1 MDCYDARVVPQLGLS
16 TRLLR
21 DVLLDAPHLTRIARH
36 GFTSV
41 ALEAVRTHLD
51 YSDPAVAR
59 TLASSLASAGLTLQA
74 ISAPRAEGVRGQ
86 AWVAPFSLASDDAA
100 ERDHALGEIRLALAM
115 AATLTCPALIVHLER
130 PGGGGDGAP
139 ESLASVRRSLD
150 ALMREAEEARVALAL
165 RSGRAPQ
172 ARPEALARLIERDL
186 DGSPI
191 GIALDYAQAHLAGDV
206 ADAIETAGEFMTVA
220 LLSDNR
226 GRKDERLV
234 PGAGSI
240 NWDAAMMTTQK
251 VGFSGP
257 ALIDVDA
264 VDVDA
269 ALRQAAQARERL
281 ASLLIS
287 F

>member
-1 MDCYDARVVPQLGLS
+1 
-16 TRLLR
+16 
-21 DVLLDAPHLTRIARH
+21 
-36 GFTSV
+36 
-41 ALEAVRTHLD
+41 
-51 YSDPAVAR
+51 
-59 TLASSLASAGLTLQA
+59 
-74 ISAPRAEGVRGQ
+74 PRAEGVRGQ
-86 AWVAPFSLASDDAA
+86 VWVAPFSLASDDDA
-100 ERDHALGEIRLALAM
+100 EREHALGETRLALAM
-115 AATLTCPALIVHLER
+115 AATLACPVLIVHLER
-130 PGGGGDGAP
+130 PGGGDGAP

-150 ALMREAEEARVALAL
+150 ALIREAEAARVALAL
-165 RSGRAPQ
+165 RSGRSPQ
-172 ARPEALARLIERDL
+172 ARPEALVRRIERDL

-191 GIALDYAQAHLAGDV
+191 GIALDYGQAHLAGDV

-240 NWDAAMMTTQK
+240 NWDAAVMTTQK

-257 ALIDVDA
+257 ALFDVDA
-264 VDVDA
+264 LDLDA

-281 ASLLIS
+281 ASLLIA